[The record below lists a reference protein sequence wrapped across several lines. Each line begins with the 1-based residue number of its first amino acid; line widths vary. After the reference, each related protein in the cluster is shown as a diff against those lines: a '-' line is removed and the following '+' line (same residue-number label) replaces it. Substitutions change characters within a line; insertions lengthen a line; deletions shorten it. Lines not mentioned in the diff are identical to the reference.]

1 MFLEMLQ
8 FYLLFLIVYNE
19 NDALLV
25 EGRNFYQ
32 FMLKYSI
39 KIQRGSSFNI
49 DLCILECIC
58 FGCGFRFVYFK
69 RRKGKF

>member
-8 FYLLFLIVYNE
+8 LYLLFLIVLNE
-19 NDALLV
+19 KDALLV

-49 DLCILECIC
+49 DL
-58 FGCGFRFVYFK
+58 
-69 RRKGKF
+69 